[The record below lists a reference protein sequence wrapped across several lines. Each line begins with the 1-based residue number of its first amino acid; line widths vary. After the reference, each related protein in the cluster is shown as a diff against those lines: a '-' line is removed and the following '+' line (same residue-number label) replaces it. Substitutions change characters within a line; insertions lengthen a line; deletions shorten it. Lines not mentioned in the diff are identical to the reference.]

1 MKSKRYFAAVLCLA
15 ALTSCSKTPEVANAP
30 PKDNKSP
37 EQYRV
42 TLDTT
47 KGPVV
52 IEVHREWAP
61 LGSDR
66 FYTLVKANYL
76 DGAHFFRV
84 IPGFMA
90 QFGLAGDP
98 LVTARWKGTEL
109 PDDPK
114 SQSNTR
120 GMITFA
126 TAGANTRTTQL
137 FINYGDNSRLDEKGF
152 TPFGRVVSGMEVM
165 DAINSRYRESPNQGS
180 IKAEGNTYLDRDFP
194 GLDLIKSAKLG
205 G

>member
-1 MKSKRYFAAVLCLA
+1 MK
-15 ALTSCSKTPEVANAP
+15 
-30 PKDNKSP
+30 
-37 EQYRV
+37 
-42 TLDTT
+42 
-47 KGPVV
+47 
-52 IEVHREWAP
+52 
-61 LGSDR
+61 GS
-66 FYTLVKANYL
+66 
-76 DGAHFFRV
+76 
-84 IPGFMA
+84 
-90 QFGLAGDP
+90 
-98 LVTARWKGTEL
+98 EL

-120 GMITFA
+120 GMVTFA

-137 FINYGDNSRLDEKGF
+137 FINYGDNSRLDDKGF
-152 TPFGRVVSGMEVM
+152 TPFGRVVSGMEAM